1 MSWHDFLLSVTTSV
15 LTKKDEEIAKLKT
28 DLEAVKAQLNNSTAK
43 DQETKRLIDGIKN
56 SYPLSPFMV
65 NVYQD
70 VLNKE
75 GITATLDEL
84 IATAKKELGGEKV
97 KELEAAAILK
107 ARPTGE

>member
-15 LTKKDEEIAKLKT
+15 LTKKDEKIAKLKT

-65 NVYQD
+65 NVYQY

-97 KELEAAAILK
+97 KELEAAAIPK
-107 ARPTGE
+107 G